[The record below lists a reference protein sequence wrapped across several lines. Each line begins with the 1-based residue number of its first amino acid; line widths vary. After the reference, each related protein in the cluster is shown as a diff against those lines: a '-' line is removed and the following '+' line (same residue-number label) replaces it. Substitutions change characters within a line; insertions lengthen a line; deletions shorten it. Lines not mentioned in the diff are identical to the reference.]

1 MEAVAVVAL
10 AGNLLQFLEAGGKF
24 TVRAFE
30 ILRYGG
36 TGGGRSDLDDLRQV
50 SQSFKHQLE
59 QLRGDNNRKK
69 KPSALAYVSP
79 LTSLSMACSDTIEE
93 LLAKLDRIGVNNS
106 HMRINQLL
114 EAFRSAW
121 QKGDI
126 ENFGETHWEV

>member
-1 MEAVAVVAL
+1 MSSCCRYQVGYSLPDGYYHSFQNHRIQSALGHISPLFNIPTQPAHALVSHHRVA
-10 AGNLLQFLEAGGKF
+10 
-24 TVRAFE
+24 
-30 ILRYGG
+30 
-36 TGGGRSDLDDLRQV
+36 
-50 SQSFKHQLE
+50 
-59 QLRGDNNRKK
+59 
-69 KPSALAYVSP
+69 ALAYVSP
-79 LTSLSMACSDTIEE
+79 LTSFSMACSDTVEK